1 MFGVISLVGNVRQLN
16 GQVGIGFN
24 GGKLFTQQAHLD
36 IQANVFAKLAG
47 DVLRICDNLLQ
58 TPVFLKQFDGGLG
71 THARNAWQVVRGVS
85 HQPFQVRDQIRGYP
99 HVRDHQRVIVG
110 VQFTEAFF
118 RNINRNVIIHELQ
131 QILVAREDFD
141 LESFASCLFGER
153 SNDVIGFQ
161 EWLFVLGNAQARDI
175 VFRQRNLFDQFFG
188 GFVSS
193 RFVVLVFGMAK
204 GLPFGIKGDQ
214 DVGEVSFQDTLQ
226 HVRKPKDHVG
236 VLTFGVLH

>member
-1 MFGVISLVGNVRQLN
+1 M
-16 GQVGIGFN
+16 
-24 GGKLFTQQAHLD
+24 GGH
-36 IQANVFAKLAG
+36 
-47 DVLRICDNLLQ
+47 
-58 TPVFLKQFDGGLG
+58 
-71 THARNAWQVVRGVS
+71 
-85 HQPFQVRDQIRGYP
+85 P

-118 RNINRNVIIHELQ
+118 RYVNRNEIIHELK

-141 LESFASCLFGER
+141 LESFASGLFGER

-193 RFVVLVFGMAK
+193 RFVVFVFRMTK

-214 DVGEVSFQDTLQ
+214 YMCKIAFQDTL
-226 HVRKPKDHVG
+226 
-236 VLTFGVLH
+236 